1 MKLTRFYCCVTC
13 SFRLKTKLLF
23 FPIIS
28 AYVEQ
33 VSRFLARKSR
43 AKMEGKLLK
52 GGSEIDG
59 RFGNFSNNQTL
70 VLRGEEIERIL
81 SFYEKRSLRPL

>member
-1 MKLTRFYCCVTC
+1 MCDLF
-13 SFRLKTKLLF
+13 SLKQSCRF